1 MSSNNYCQQH
11 CSSLQVK
18 EEISAQKNDFEV
30 ADYFKRGYNNMLGKV
45 GKRSKIIDIEN
56 ALKLANADGVVT
68 YDEIRQNLKKCN
80 FSEMEIE
87 MFFAKYDTDGDGVFS
102 WEEGAQ
108 IVEDLENDKID
119 QNRPPSGKRPGS
131 SRPVSGALDHQR
143 INHEEF
149 GMLTGRVD
157 RMEGVIG
164 SIVSKIDT
172 VLIKLESMEKNK
184 SKKKADLNKMF
195 DIWGGEGDD
204 FDADGDG
211 IISKEEFENGMN
223 GGGEA

>member
-1 MSSNNYCQQH
+1 MRFDKTS
-11 CSSLQVK
+11 
-18 EEISAQKNDFEV
+18 
-30 ADYFKRGYNNMLGKV
+30 
-45 GKRSKIIDIEN
+45 
-56 ALKLANADGVVT
+56 
-68 YDEIRQNLKKCN
+68 KKCN

-119 QNRPPSGKRPGS
+119 QNRPVSGKRPGS
-131 SRPVSGALDHQR
+131 SRPVSGALEHQR

-149 GMLTGRVD
+149 SMLTGRVD

-172 VLIKLESMEKNK
+172 VLINH
-184 SKKKADLNKMF
+184 
-195 DIWGGEGDD
+195 
-204 FDADGDG
+204 
-211 IISKEEFENGMN
+211 EEFSMLTGRVDRMV
-223 GGGEA
+223 G